1 MEVKRDSL
9 EVRYMATK
17 KERLT
22 AVCQISVIDRKE
34 YYTNIAI
41 QKITFK
47 HRGKTYE
54 MNHVWLQQRDYP
66 KAMKD
71 KAERYAWYEV
81 EFEFYAYHDKITTN
95 ELGSKM
101 HGMKVFSMKKIN
113 K

>member
-17 KERLT
+17 KVRLT
-22 AVCQISVIDRKE
+22 AECQISVVDVKE
-34 YYTNIAI
+34 YFTNLAI

-47 HRGKTYE
+47 YNGKTYE
-54 MNHVWLQQRDYP
+54 MDHVWLQQRDYP

-71 KAERYAWYEV
+71 KAKRHEWYEV
-81 EFEFYAYHDKITTN
+81 EFEFYAYHDKINTN
-95 ELGSKM
+95 ELGTRM